1 MREISALGYEGG
13 ITQLKEYLRLIC
25 PASDEEPVIRFE
37 TAPGKQ
43 LQIDFVVFRRG
54 KMPLRAFTAEL
65 GYSRYSCVEFTDDER
80 TPTPIESLQHPLAT
94 YDALAAELH
103 MLDFQ
108 RIEDLCQR
116 LALGTMATHLP
127 HVAEEAARKEL
138 SFQEFFEQLLLA
150 EHREPAADVML
161 QLTKA
166 HRQGRLKEYLR
177 RGVQSP
183 RLLIIDEVGY
193 LPFSRDEASHFF
205 QAIAQRYEHGSVIIT
220 SNLPFAQWDT
230 TFAGDATMTAAML
243 DRLLHHAHVA
253 MVTGES
259 YRLQERR
266 KAGISLPASKS
277 KARVGQN

>member
-1 MREISALGYEGG
+1 
-13 ITQLKEYLRLIC
+13 
-25 PASDEEPVIRFE
+25 
-37 TAPGKQ
+37 
-43 LQIDFVVFRRG
+43 
-54 KMPLRAFTAEL
+54 
-65 GYSRYSCVEFTDDER
+65 
-80 TPTPIESLQHPLAT
+80 
-94 YDALAAELH
+94 

-116 LALGTMATHLP
+116 LALGTLAAQLP
-127 HVAEEAARKEL
+127 HVAEDAARKDL

-150 EHREPAADVML
+150 EHRDRQERSRTLLTRTAGFPSIKTLEQYDFAFATGAPKTLLNELSTLAFIERAENIVLLGPSGVGKTHLAVALGYKATQSGIKTRFVSAAELIL

-177 RGVQSP
+177 RSIQSP

-253 MVTGES
+253 MISGDS
-259 YRLQERR
+259 YRLRERR

-277 KARVGQN
+277 KAKVGQN

>member
-1 MREISALGYEGG
+1 
-13 ITQLKEYLRLIC
+13 
-25 PASDEEPVIRFE
+25 
-37 TAPGKQ
+37 
-43 LQIDFVVFRRG
+43 
-54 KMPLRAFTAEL
+54 
-65 GYSRYSCVEFTDDER
+65 
-80 TPTPIESLQHPLAT
+80 
-94 YDALAAELH
+94 

-116 LALGTMATHLP
+116 LVLGTMATHLQ
-127 HVAEEAARKEL
+127 HVADDAARKEL
-138 SFQEFFEQLLLA
+138 SFQAFFEQLLLA
-150 EHREPAADVML
+150 EHRARQERSRTLLTRTAGFPSIKTLEQYDFEFATGAPKALLTELSTLAFIERTENVVLLGPSGIGKTHLAVALGYRATQSGIKTRFVSAAELML

-177 RGVQSP
+177 RGIQSP

-205 QAIAQRYEHGSVIIT
+205 QAIAQRYEHGSIIIT

-253 MVTGES
+253 MISGDS
-259 YRLQERR
+259 YRLRERR
-266 KAGISLPASKS
+266 KAGISLPAAKS